1 MYMNKKIKSEVKN
14 NLAIFENPVFA
25 PSLKNTKIEENELM
39 EKEELR
45 NIILN
50 QELKIKEQESI
61 IKELKDNSKW
71 SKIIDNYVDNWY
83 EKNKDEVD
91 IGRVELFNLFGWKPE
106 IDLMPDELEKHM
118 YKKMMKIMFSFITSP
133 NQ

>member
-1 MYMNKKIKSEVKN
+1 MYMNKKIKREIK
-14 NLAIFENPVFA
+14 NLAIFENPVF
-25 PSLKNTKIEENELM
+25 PQSLENTKIEENKLM
-39 EKEELR
+39 KKEELR
-45 NIILN
+45 SIILN

-71 SKIIDNYVDNWY
+71 SKIIDNYVDTWY
-83 EKNKDEVD
+83 EKNKEEVD
-91 IGRVELFNLFGWKPE
+91 IRRVELFNLFGWKPE

-133 NQ
+133 NE